1 MRNHKLKMGISLCL
15 MNLTFK
21 TNFLHT
27 NSMSETEAKSFAI
40 DQVTE
45 PEDLR
50 NVIYTMIAIPHLSPV
65 NIFNEFASS
74 EIDSRQV
81 GKDDLTGAGIFQIDE
96 DGKLFSQ
103 TIYADY
109 KRLAVDPFV
118 AAQIIVAKAVRR
130 LICYGAEPIAMSAY
144 INNVDF
150 ASPIAEEMVM
160 AARLGLDAAAKV
172 FNLQFPNWKIF
183 YDNVNSNGAV
193 PPTLIISLVGKLK
206 NRDQV
211 LTPSLKRKGHNLL
224 LIGRSFNDIN
234 ASEYLAHFHEIKSSP
249 LMQFNLA
256 FEKKLMVAL
265 KEVIKNN
272 LVVSASP
279 VGIGGLFFTL
289 LRDALPNELGFDI
302 TTDAEIR
309 NDAFLF
315 GEGMGR
321 IVVSVEEDKEDEFV
335 DFLYDHNIPVM
346 TLGHVTKGE
355 IRIDDRSMGF
365 VDKGIVGEYLD

>member
-1 MRNHKLKMGISLCL
+1 
-15 MNLTFK
+15 
-21 TNFLHT
+21 
-27 NSMSETEAKSFAI
+27 MSETETKLFTI
-40 DQVTE
+40 DQVPE
-45 PEDLR
+45 PDDLR
-50 NVIYTMIAIPHLSPV
+50 NVVYSMIAIPHLSPV
-65 NIFNEFASS
+65 NIFNEFASAA
-74 EIDSRQV
+74 IDSKQV
-81 GKDDLTGAGIFQIDE
+81 GKDDLSGAGIFQIDE

-130 LICYGAEPIAMSAY
+130 LVCYGAEPVAMSAY
-144 INNVDF
+144 LNNVDF

-160 AARLGLDAAAKV
+160 AARLGLNAAATV

-183 YDNVNSNGAV
+183 YDKVNTEGTI
-193 PPTLIISLVGKLK
+193 PPTLTVSLVGKIK
-206 NRDQV
+206 SRNQV
-211 LTPSLKRKGHNLL
+211 ITPSLKKKGNNIL

-234 ASEYLAHFHEIKSSP
+234 ASEYLDHFHEIKNSP
-249 LMQFNLA
+249 LMQFNLS
-256 FEKKLMVAL
+256 FESKLMAAV
-265 KEVIKNN
+265 KELIKNN
-272 LVVSASP
+272 LVASASP

-289 LRDALPNELGFDI
+289 LREALPHELGFDI

-309 NDAFLF
+309 SDAFLF

-321 IVVSVEEDKEDEFV
+321 IVVSVDEDKENDFV
-335 DFLYDHNIPVM
+335 DFLYDRKIPVM

-355 IRIDDRSMGF
+355 IRIDDQSLGF